1 MGFTKEELQEFMT
14 TVSRTESNYFT
25 PREGISR
32 IRYFCS
38 PKETT
43 PAPFYEIHKHW
54 YTAPDGS
61 RKAIVCTARSVHGN
75 RPCPICDY
83 VNSLYKTNITT
94 MVAIAKELRTSRQ
107 FVQWAFVKEAK
118 DEQWKDKPYL
128 VTISKTVMTQ
138 ILDTTLMNDEDS
150 IDIFDIKEG
159 HAITLSKR
167 KGDGPMSYIYTC
179 IPATKPMDL
188 TQDPYAASVKG
199 TTAVTEQ
206 IGLPTEEEQIAALE
220 EIKAYVETKTNTG
233 DDNEQAVG
241 ESDVDTDAVEAA
253 SSIASM
259 LNSNS

>member
-150 IDIFDIKEG
+150 IDIFVICEAFHMYFLKILYLQVLFIDS
-159 HAITLSKR
+159 L
-167 KGDGPMSYIYTC
+167 
-179 IPATKPMDL
+179 IPF
-188 TQDPYAASVKG
+188 
-199 TTAVTEQ
+199 
-206 IGLPTEEEQIAALE
+206 
-220 EIKAYVETKTNTG
+220 
-233 DDNEQAVG
+233 
-241 ESDVDTDAVEAA
+241 DVFRNDVFQYLILIEAD
-253 SSIASM
+253 
-259 LNSNS
+259 